1 MNDTL
6 LVEIYFKWKKATLSE
21 KLKLLQMWESYNA
34 KEQKRQER
42 EIVKE
47 KRPEFIDEC
56 AAAAFES
63 FDPTKIKLYDT
74 DLNVLRMLRAIN
86 HEGFHALQNDYLF
99 NKSDLIVSGS
109 ADKDKFLQERRF
121 LNYYLHYIPNES
133 FSTIFSLNS
142 EMEKMVYKEGNYKFL
157 KEIMAA
163 IDISRPS
170 MFEDLIN
177 DYFYIFADQF
187 EKAKMIE
194 KASKSYKSLEQVNKE
209 IEYLSLI
216 NPNGLI
222 KVDPSKKIIEN
233 QDKEIVDFFNKNYNS
248 FIQNTFINSEDVN
261 LRLIDNLIK
270 EKARRRL

>member
-1 MNDTL
+1 M
-6 LVEIYFKWKKATLSE
+6 
-21 KLKLLQMWESYNA
+21 
-34 KEQKRQER
+34 
-42 EIVKE
+42 
-47 KRPEFIDEC
+47 
-56 AAAAFES
+56 
-63 FDPTKIKLYDT
+63 
-74 DLNVLRMLRAIN
+74 
-86 HEGFHALQNDYLF
+86 
-99 NKSDLIVSGS
+99 
-109 ADKDKFLQERRF
+109 
-121 LNYYLHYIPNES
+121 NYYLHYIPNES

-142 EMEKMVYKEGNYKFL
+142 EMEKMAYKEANYKFL

>member
-34 KEQKRQER
+34 KKQKRQER

-109 ADKDKFLQERRF
+109 ADKDKFYKNADFWITIYIIFQTKAFQQF
-121 LNYYLHYIPNES
+121 LVLI
-133 FSTIFSLNS
+133 
-142 EMEKMVYKEGNYKFL
+142 L
-157 KEIMAA
+157 KW
-163 IDISRPS
+163 
-170 MFEDLIN
+170 
-177 DYFYIFADQF
+177 
-187 EKAKMIE
+187 KKWH
-194 KASKSYKSLEQVNKE
+194 
-209 IEYLSLI
+209 
-216 NPNGLI
+216 I
-222 KVDPSKKIIEN
+222 KKPTTN
-233 QDKEIVDFFNKNYNS
+233 F
-248 FIQNTFINSEDVN
+248 
-261 LRLIDNLIK
+261 
-270 EKARRRL
+270 

>member
-34 KEQKRQER
+34 KKQKRQER

-109 ADKDKFLQERRF
+109 ADKDKF
-121 LNYYLHYIPNES
+121 
-133 FSTIFSLNS
+133 
-142 EMEKMVYKEGNYKFL
+142 YKN
-157 KEIMAA
+157 
-163 IDISRPS
+163 
-170 MFEDLIN
+170 
-177 DYFYIFADQF
+177 ADF
-187 EKAKMIE
+187 
-194 KASKSYKSLEQVNKE
+194 
-209 IEYLSLI
+209 
-216 NPNGLI
+216 
-222 KVDPSKKIIEN
+222 
-233 QDKEIVDFFNKNYNS
+233 
-248 FIQNTFINSEDVN
+248 
-261 LRLIDNLIK
+261 
-270 EKARRRL
+270 